1 MISHPGPLLEVF
13 AGIPDVRSRRGI
25 RHPLPSI
32 LALACCAMLCGA
44 RSYSAIA
51 DWGRN
56 YGAHI
61 ARALG
66 FRQLPPCAA
75 TLHLIFR
82 RLDCSGFEAQ
92 LGAWAEG
99 VVASMP
105 PGTGRPP
112 AAEPAVALDGK
123 TLRGSR
129 KQGAPGVHLLSA
141 LAHPVGVTRAQQA
154 VADKTNEIT
163 AVETVLGQM
172 VLKGRVVTMD
182 ALLTQTAV
190 AQTIVDAGGDYV
202 MIVKA
207 NQPQLRSDIELIFAE
222 PPVGDHQETAHTIDI
237 GHGRIEQRRLTTSQA
252 LVGYSVW
259 PGLAQV
265 FELERSVI
273 ISKTGEVRSE
283 TVYGVTSLAS
293 QRATPSRVLELVR
306 GHWQIENQSHWVRD
320 VTFDEDRSQV
330 RCGNIPQVMA
340 ALRNTTIG
348 LLRRAGYSNM
358 AAACRLLAAQPI
370 RALALIGI
378 QLEN

>member
-1 MISHPGPLLEVF
+1 MIAHPCPLLEVF

-25 RHPLPSI
+25 RHPLSAI

-51 DWGRN
+51 EWGRHD
-56 YGAHI
+56 GAPI

-66 FRQLPPCAA
+66 FRHIPPCAA

-82 RLDCSGFEAQ
+82 RLDCAGFEAQ

-99 VVASMP
+99 VMASMP
-105 PGTGRPP
+105 PGTGRPQ

-141 LAHPVGVTRAQQA
+141 LAHQVGVTLAQQA

-163 AVETVLGQM
+163 AVETVLRQL
-172 VLKGRVVTMD
+172 VLTGRVVTMD

-207 NQPQLRSDIELIFAE
+207 NQPQLRADIELIFAE
-222 PPVGDHQETAHTIDI
+222 PPVGDHQETADSIDS
-237 GHGRIEQRRLTTSQA
+237 GHGRIE
-252 LVGYSVW
+252 
-259 PGLAQV
+259 PGS
-265 FELERSVI
+265 FN
-273 ISKTGEVRSE
+273 
-283 TVYGVTSLAS
+283 
-293 QRATPSRVLELVR
+293 SRLVR
-306 GHWQIENQSHWVRD
+306 GGGGMIS
-320 VTFDEDRSQV
+320 
-330 RCGNIPQVMA
+330 P
-340 ALRNTTIG
+340 
-348 LLRRAGYSNM
+348 
-358 AAACRLLAAQPI
+358 
-370 RALALIGI
+370 
-378 QLEN
+378 